1 MRKIF
6 KIVFIFVLLFLN
18 VIPCKA
24 DNISVTKYFLENGDY
39 IEIELI
45 QDNDGFLKSSHTKS
59 GSKKISYKNDNTI
72 LWTISVKGRFTYND
86 NSATCINSDIETTC
100 PSPVWKITNKSASK
114 SLNKATASATG
125 KKYINGICIQTVPKK
140 VTLTC
145 SSKGI
150 LS

>member
-1 MRKIF
+1 MTTQFYGQYQLRAI
-6 KIVFIFVLLFLN
+6 
-18 VIPCKA
+18 
-24 DNISVTKYFLENGDY
+24 
-39 IEIELI
+39 
-45 QDNDGFLKSSHTKS
+45 
-59 GSKKISYKNDNTI
+59 
-72 LWTISVKGRFTYND
+72 TYNG

>member
-59 GSKKISYKNDNTI
+59 
-72 LWTISVKGRFTYND
+72 
-86 NSATCINSDIETTC
+86 
-100 PSPVWKITNKSASK
+100 
-114 SLNKATASATG
+114 
-125 KKYINGICIQTVPKK
+125 
-140 VTLTC
+140 
-145 SSKGI
+145 
-150 LS
+150 

>member
-45 QDNDGFLKSSHTKS
+45 QDNDGFFKIISH
-59 GSKKISYKNDNTI
+59 KIWKQKNI
-72 LWTISVKGRFTYND
+72 
-86 NSATCINSDIETTC
+86 
-100 PSPVWKITNKSASK
+100 
-114 SLNKATASATG
+114 
-125 KKYINGICIQTVPKK
+125 IQE
-140 VTLTC
+140 
-145 SSKGI
+145 
-150 LS
+150 

>member
-1 MRKIF
+1 MDF
-6 KIVFIFVLLFLN
+6 S
-18 VIPCKA
+18 A
-24 DNISVTKYFLENGDY
+24 VT
-39 IEIELI
+39 
-45 QDNDGFLKSSHTKS
+45 S
-59 GSKKISYKNDNTI
+59 GLPLAEYS
-72 LWTISVKGRFTYND
+72 
-86 NSATCINSDIETTC
+86 
-100 PSPVWKITNKSASK
+100 ITNKSASK